1 MSERRTLHLSVMMGG
16 AVCLLPVVGF
26 VLYALW
32 PQRVLVAWL
41 ALGLLA
47 LVVLVWLVLRII
59 RVGAMA
65 KVQLAEERL
74 RPSRLYAH
82 ERLVQ
87 DDCADGAWSVQQQ
100 GSYVQPPSGPYQQT
114 PSIELPYDG
123 VEPSCVWDVDEDWY
137 L

>member
-1 MSERRTLHLSVMMGG
+1 MSERRTLLLSLMMAG

-47 LVVLVWLVLRII
+47 LVVLVLLVLHII
-59 RVGAMA
+59 KVGAVA

-74 RPSRLYAH
+74 RPGRLYAH
-82 ERLVQ
+82 ERLVR
-87 DDCADGAWSVQQQ
+87 DDRADGAWLVQQQ
-100 GSYVQPPSGPYQQT
+100 GIYVQPPCGSYQQASY
-114 PSIELPYDG
+114 PGLPYDG
-123 VEPSCVWDVDEDWY
+123 VGPSRVMDPDEGW
-137 L
+137 LP